1 MTSDG
6 WTLWELHYMIILGKT
21 STEKR
26 MFTCESPTTP
36 TFFVCWCLPLMYD
49 VWILWLCSSV
59 MVGLS
64 VYMRLYFKM
73 VWLSDRLIPDSWC
86 TSLYLCAFVF
96 VEFYLIGWSLMVGGC
111 WLIVVTPAAFT
122 IACIFYANCSK
133 VSARRSLRLNPG
145 WAILSLG
152 YPSPIIWFKSLIVLH
167 YSAYLISHSSAY
179 LISHSPIIMLISYF
193 SALSK

>member
-1 MTSDG
+1 
-6 WTLWELHYMIILGKT
+6 
-21 STEKR
+21 
-26 MFTCESPTTP
+26 
-36 TFFVCWCLPLMYD
+36 MYD
-49 VWILWLCSSV
+49 IWIVWLCSSV

-64 VYMRLYFKM
+64 VYKRLNFKM
-73 VWLSDRLIPDSWC
+73 VWLSAWLITDDWC
-86 TSLYLCAFVF
+86 ISLYLCVAVFVFVFVEFYLIGWSLMICVFLCIYLYLYLCLYLCAFVF

-167 YSAYLISHSSAY
+167 SSACLISHSSAY

-193 SALSK
+193 SALSKWSC